1 MLVAVGLRVVLV
13 LDFAAQL
20 LDDILDGDEPGGAAV
35 LIDHDAALESWGRA
49 LEENDT
55 HVELRSGLAS
65 GQRYAATG
73 SFTLKAQLEKSG
85 FASGHNH

>member
-1 MLVAVGLRVVLV
+1 MVPKGALQRFEGRTVVFVQTDEGFEPFPVETGL
-13 LDFAAQL
+13 
-20 LDDILDGDEPGGAAV
+20 
-35 LIDHDAALESWGRA
+35 
-49 LEENDT
+49 ENDT